1 VALTSEIVR
10 KGRGWLPLMALCSLA
25 GAGLTL
31 ALPAALG
38 AAIDS
43 VVSGRDDTE
52 PVVLAAWM
60 IGMAVVTDL
69 IESFAGVAC
78 VAGTTA
84 WLRLRVV
91 RHLLS
96 LSPPTIRRFETGDLV
111 SRVSGNAVDA
121 AQTGTSLM
129 VTAVAIVPPLGSLV
143 LLALI
148 DGWIAVAF
156 LAGVCL
162 VAFVLRAFTRHTSA
176 VAAGYQTAQGAI
188 AARLTEAL
196 AGIKTIAA
204 AMTAEREERRILAS
218 LPDLSEHGRRMW
230 TVLARSSAQ
239 AAVVGPVAMV
249 AVLAVGG
256 LALTQGRITPGE
268 LFAASRY
275 AVLGAG
281 LGGLV
286 GVLGALG
293 RARAATRRVA
303 EVLTQPETG
312 YGAAKLPAT
321 AKGALRFRHV
331 SVKSLLHNVDLALPG
346 GAAVAVVGRSGSGK
360 SVLAELA
367 ARLRDPD
374 EGAVLLDGIPLAELG
389 HDELRNAIGCAF
401 ERPHLIGETVG
412 DAIGLGRDPALAVQ
426 AARSVQ
432 AHSFVIR
439 LPLGYETPLAQT
451 PMSGG
456 ERQRLGLARAWH
468 AQRLL
473 VLDDATSSLDMVT
486 EMKIA
491 QALLE
496 DSASTASLIV
506 AEWPDAQ
513 PSPARRTRLI
523 VTHRIATAA
532 RADLVVWLE
541 AGRVQAVA
549 PHRVLWSNPRYR
561 AVLQSDPS

>member
-10 KGRGWLPLMALCSLA
+10 RGRGWLPLMAVCSLS
-25 GAGLTL
+25 GAGVTL

-38 AAIDS
+38 AAID
-43 VVSGRDDTE
+43 
-52 PVVLAAWM
+52 
-60 IGMAVVTDL
+60 AVVAGQDATRPVLVAASLIAFAVLTDL
-69 IESFAGVAC
+69 AEAFAGVAC
-78 VAGTTA
+78 VAGTTS
-84 WLRLRVV
+84 WLRMRLL

-96 LSPPTIRRFETGDLV
+96 LSPPSIRRFETGDLV
-111 SRVSGNAVDA
+111 SRVSGHSVDA
-121 AQTGTSLM
+121 AQAGTSLV
-129 VTAVAIVPPLGSLV
+129 VTAVAVVPPLGSLV

-148 DGWIAVAF
+148 DLRTAGAF

-162 VAFVLRAFTRHTSA
+162 VALVLRAFTRNTSA
-176 VAAGYQTAQGAI
+176 VAIGYQRAQGAI

-196 AGIKTIAA
+196 SGIRTIAA
-204 AMTAEREERRILAS
+204 AMTAEQEERRILES
-218 LPDLSEHGRRMW
+218 LPGLSDNGRRMW
-230 TVLARSSAQ
+230 TVLARSTAQ
-239 AAVVGPVAMV
+239 AAVVGPVVLV

-256 LALTQGRITPGE
+256 LALTDGRITPGE

-293 RARAATRRVA
+293 RARAATQRVS
-303 EVLTQPETG
+303 EVLTQPSTG
-312 YGAAKLPAT
+312 YGVETLPLT
-321 AKGALRFRHV
+321 SRGELRFHRV
-331 SVKSLLHNVDLALPG
+331 TVKSLLHNVDLTLPA
-346 GAAVAVVGRSGSGK
+346 GAAVAVVGKSGSGK

-374 EGAVLLDGIPLAELG
+374 EGAVLLDGIPLPELT
-389 HDELRNAIGCAF
+389 HDELRRAIGCAF
-401 ERPHLIGETVG
+401 ERPHLVG
-412 DAIGLGRDPALAVQ
+412 GTLVEAIAMGRDPDSAVR
-426 AARSVQ
+426 AAKAVQ
-432 AHSFVIR
+432 AHSFVVR
-439 LPLGYETPLAQT
+439 LPEGYQTPLAQT

-496 DSASTASLIV
+496 DSG
-506 AEWPDAQ
+506 
-513 PSPARRTRLI
+513 RTRLI
-523 VTHRIATAA
+523 ITHRVPTAA
-532 RADLVVWLE
+532 RADLVIWLDG
-541 AGRVQAVA
+541 GRVQAVA
-549 PHRVLWSNPRYR
+549 PHDVLWPDPRYR
-561 AVLQSDPS
+561 AVLRAGAP